1 MMSIIE
7 RKVLGA
13 LILLSNAEGLV
24 PVVTTTVIARKMG
37 YKQAGG
43 VITMA
48 LKSLEFQNRI
58 SVTYGVKG
66 RTSMKVLVHV

>member
-13 LILLSNAEGLV
+13 LILLSDEEGNV
-24 PVVTTTVIARKMG
+24 SHTTTTEIARKMG

-43 VITMA
+43 VISMA
-48 LKSLEFQNRI
+48 LKSLEYNNRI
-58 SVTYGVKG
+58 SVNYESRG
-66 RTSMKVLVHV
+66 MKVVVHL